1 MFNRPKYKDFARI
14 QLRSRWTIPVMSV
27 LVTMIFL
34 RVFSIPLN
42 LYIDSFRI
50 REYLMKGDIENYVNA
65 FFEMNSMVIYGLAF
79 IVLIISFVLEM
90 ASVHLYL
97 KMSRSPDPVVF
108 GDYVEGYSS
117 WWKAIRCGLWNFLFT
132 FLWSLLLFVPGFI
145 KMFSYSQMYFLLDE
159 FPQLTVRES
168 MKISMKITKGHKM
181 DLFILDLSFFGW
193 GFLEVITGNL
203 AAFYVRPYY
212 YMTKINAYHALLK
225 EAVDA
230 GKISIGELR
239 NEKK

>member
-1 MFNRPKYKDFARI
+1 MFDRPKYKDFARI
-14 QLRSRWTIPVMSV
+14 QLRSRWTVPVMSV
-27 LVTMIFL
+27 LVSLIFL
-34 RVFSIPLN
+34 RVFNIPLN
-42 LYIDSFRI
+42 LYIDSFKI
-50 REYLMKGDIENYVNA
+50 REYLMQGDIENYVNA
-65 FFEMNSMVIYGLAF
+65 FLEMNPMVIYGLAF
-79 IVLIISFVLEM
+79 IVMLVSFVLEM

-132 FLWSLLLFVPGFI
+132 FLWSLLLFIPGLI
-145 KMFSYSQMYFLLDE
+145 KIFSYSQMFYLLDE
-159 FPQLTVRES
+159 FPGMTVRKS

-193 GFLEVITGNL
+193 FFLEVITGSF
-203 AAFYVRPYY
+203 AAFFVRPYY

-225 EAVDA
+225 EAVET
-230 GKISIGELR
+230 GKISVEELR
-239 NEKK
+239 NEK

>member
-145 KMFSYSQMYFLLDE
+145 KMFSYSQMYYLLD
-159 FPQLTVRES
+159 LCL
-168 MKISMKITKGHKM
+168 KIS
-181 DLFILDLSFFGW
+181 LQLDL
-193 GFLEVITGNL
+193 LI
-203 AAFYVRPYY
+203 
-212 YMTKINAYHALLK
+212 
-225 EAVDA
+225 
-230 GKISIGELR
+230 
-239 NEKK
+239 